1 MEYWSTCSGQE
12 KLQKSEHM
20 LSDIYS
26 GCQKSGPHV
35 TQPQTSDPKLVI
47 QAHLEMLNILGSKEG
62 FLGSVL
68 ILG

>member
-1 MEYWSTCSGQE
+1 
-12 KLQKSEHM
+12 M
-20 LSDIYS
+20 LWDIYS
-26 GCQKSGPHV
+26 GCRKSGPHV